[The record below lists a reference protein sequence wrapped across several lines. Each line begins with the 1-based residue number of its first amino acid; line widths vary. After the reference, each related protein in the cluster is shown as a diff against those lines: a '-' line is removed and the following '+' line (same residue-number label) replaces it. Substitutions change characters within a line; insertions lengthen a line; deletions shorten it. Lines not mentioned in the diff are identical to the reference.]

1 MSEEKKNEV
10 LNQAQAEEE
19 QELSD
24 AAGGNYCFCAMG
36 GGGEAGWGEKTC
48 VCVVGG
54 GGEVN
59 DTGRYFS
66 KKTRCACVFGGAGDT
81 FPS

>member
-10 LNQAQAEEE
+10 LNQAEATDE

-24 AAGGNYCFCAMG
+24 VAGGKKCYCVVG
-36 GGGEAGWGEKTC
+36 GGGEASWGEKTC

-59 DTGRYFS
+59 DEGRPLTV
-66 KKTRCACVFGGAGDT
+66 KRARCVCTPAGYGGT
-81 FPS
+81 L